1 MVGSNDQ
8 SAIVTMEKLYKPLI
22 EQSFAAPE
30 CFSDLLKTDLLND
43 NANDNHAVPF
53 IVTDLTSAELIKY
66 AANAFLALK
75 ISFANEMAGLC
86 EKAGADIREVIK
98 GIGLDK
104 RIGQTFFKR
113 WHWLGRQ
120 LLWQRRQCLN

>member
-1 MVGSNDQ
+1 
-8 SAIVTMEKLYKPLI
+8 MEKLYQPII
-22 EQSFAAPE
+22 EQSFPAPE
-30 CFSDLLKTDLLND
+30 CFKIHKTDLLND

-86 EKAGADIREVIK
+86 EKAGADIREVMK
-98 GIGLDK
+98 GIG
-104 RIGQTFFKR
+104 
-113 WHWLGRQ
+113 
-120 LLWQRRQCLN
+120 